1 MQVRIPNFDFSGF
14 RARWARNPEFAQT
27 YNASSIVPAHIE
39 PYLCRVMT
47 RARKELGSRH
57 AGLDAEVAIFIRQET
72 QHCRQHLAF
81 NSFLHEGGY
90 EGMLPIEKQYQ
101 ADYQRFLTKKSLKFN
116 LAYSEGFEALG
127 CASAEIWFG
136 GELDELLAGADP
148 GAVELW
154 KWHLA
159 EEFEHRTVCYDVFKA
174 LYAQGFWNSIVNGYF
189 YRLYGFFYATL
200 HINSYTTRCAS
211 YLIGKDREGVGEEE
225 LQRSKAREKA
235 VRKAL
240 RKATLPKLLKVLS
253 PFYNP
258 RYKRMP
264 QSMDELLARYV
275 TSNSQGERA

>member
-1 MQVRIPNFDFSGF
+1 MQVRVPAFDFAGF
-14 RARWARNPEFAQT
+14 RAHWARNPEFAQT

-39 PYLCRVMT
+39 PYLCRVMM
-47 RARKELGSRH
+47 RARKELDPLHSK
-57 AGLDAEVAIFIRQET
+57 LDAEVAIFIRQET

-81 NSFLHEGGY
+81 NKFLHEGGY
-90 EGMLPIEKQYQ
+90 AGMLPIEEEHN
-101 ADYQRFLTKKSLKFN
+101 ADYQHFLAAKSLKFN

-136 GELDELLAGADP
+136 GELDELLEGADP
-148 GAVELW
+148 NAIELW

-174 LYAQGFWNSIVNGYF
+174 LYAQGFWQSIVNGYF
-189 YRLYGFFYATL
+189 YRLYGFFYAIR
-200 HINSYTTRCAS
+200 HINTYTARCAD

-225 LQRSKAREKA
+225 LQRSKAREMAMQKT
-235 VRKAL
+235 L

-258 RYKRMP
+258 RRKRMP
-264 QSMDELLARYV
+264 QGMSKLLTRYAA
-275 TSNSQGERA
+275 SNSQGERA